1 MLTDQREYMIQELE
15 AARKRL
21 LDLTARNRLLN
32 YRPSKIKTIEFED
45 CSVDTLYKNLIE
57 EEKKM
62 SFRSKGNARKKND
75 TKQQDDIL
83 FDIFAS
89 DDSEESEVSGSYIH
103 VNINKEDI
111 QSKLHK
117 VSKLADS
124 FFDEQGYSIL
134 FVALG
139 FIQWREQKTSE
150 IQKSPLVLVP
160 VELRRTSIGKPYKL
174 QWTGDEIIS
183 NVCMIEKAKELGIT
197 FPEYVSNGGSIGI
210 KSYVEGVQKIVTK
223 KDWVFED
230 RSCLDFFSF
239 TKFVLWKD
247 LDIKSWS
254 EGNGPLDNEL
264 IKTMLLTPDDNQSD
278 FNDLED
284 YNHELVAKDV
294 YHILDAD
301 PSQIAVIEAVK
312 NGMNIIVEG
321 PPGTGKSQTIANII
335 AELMGIGKSVLFVSE
350 KMAALEVVKN
360 RLEASDLGD
369 YCLELHSRKTN
380 KKEFINTLTKAFMFS
395 NDHKS
400 EIDMDTFAR
409 LESQREQLND
419 YARTLA
425 KKTGARGLTFFALMS
440 LIEHVNRHFEVLGRQ
455 YTSLKI
461 PNASEINA
469 DMWNQMIDDLS
480 EISLYAEK
488 IPNFKDNPW
497 KGTDPTFYLPD
508 EIENFK
514 IELSNALDSWVGY
527 DSLLDLLESKFG
539 IVKQSLISELAKSVY
554 AALLIVDMRFVGR
567 DVVYNQMWKSNQND
581 PCSIIRYLYEFN
593 NVRSLIQI
601 DKDITADDAGARWNK
616 TWPCVSIIR
625 EILSNIQNLIE
636 ATGVIYDGSVAKS
649 QGFIDACNIVA
660 NSPYQKIDCLLN
672 PKWKDLSSPKKL
684 VGLLSDTQAQ
694 YALAIKYF
702 PPVFL
707 NQDHLMTIESFSAL
721 RNKKLRFLSSRY
733 RTAKRTIKQN
743 LIDKS
748 SIQNANFSDQLSI
761 VAKYYQLVRE
771 LLGFDGE
778 GKALFDI
785 HWQGL
790 QGNIDKLNSIINWQ
804 IEFMRMNR
812 LGFFTSDAYAKIC
825 NNPES
830 KEITSNGRRLAE
842 LFNSGNQ
849 YTNDLM
855 LSIKNKLEGEVT
867 FSILLAAA
875 LRQLKYL
882 RVIKNDA
889 IARSLYGYLWNSV
902 NTSEADLLK
911 YREWRSRFVIAVDDG
926 LLNTKSI
933 DLLDSPVTDNVEIK
947 EQYGVLKTYPEM
959 TSLSKGLLNQL
970 GFANNESEKM
980 LSGAITSHIDSLKLW
995 KGGFS
1000 TLTAWIDYQRA
1011 KKKFRN
1017 KQCFILTDALEKGSI
1032 DIANDIVPIFKASY
1046 ADTLLKE
1053 EIKHHDVLINFNG
1066 SIHEK
1071 RIEVFSRLDKKVIE
1085 LNRQRLA
1092 SKLSHNRPRLVSN
1105 ATNHSE
1111 VGFLRAEIY
1120 KKRAHKP
1127 IRQILSKAGNLIMR
1141 AKPCFLM
1148 SPLSI
1153 AQYLDPQAIRFDT
1166 IIFDEAS
1173 QVRPEDALGSLMR
1186 GRQLVVMGDSR
1197 QLPPT
1202 MFFDHLVDDEQDFED
1217 NDEYSDSVVDT
1228 ESILQQSRKK
1238 LPLKYLK
1245 WHYRSRHESLI
1256 QVSNSFFYDNRLQVF
1271 PSAYARDPNKGL
1283 QFRHIPST
1291 VYDRGRGSC
1300 NKLEAKYIVEL
1311 ACQHYQ
1317 ENPDISLGIGA
1328 FSVKQQEAIQNEL
1341 EIKLRNNP
1349 ELQPHFIKNKIEHFF
1364 VKNLETIQG
1373 DERDV
1378 IVISIGYGF
1387 DQNHQLHMNFGPLNQ
1402 DGGDRRLNVLITR
1415 ARQKCVVVSNFRYSD
1430 LRITEQSPQGLRALH
1445 TYLHYAEHG
1454 EMPSGNYSPDTDS
1467 PFEDS
1472 VYDFLVGSGYNVVK
1486 QVGCASFR
1494 IDMAVTHPDNP
1505 SHYVLGIE
1513 CDGAMYHSS
1522 MTARERDRLRQEI
1535 LEKLGWRIY
1544 RIWSTDWYR
1553 NRQNSIAQ
1561 LTLAVDLALRKPIEN
1576 DKAKTND
1583 SKNKSVKIQA
1593 TKDNNTHVNSYLS
1606 TQHDAN
1612 TFEHTLRLA
1621 DYKLC
1626 ESIDLDPNYELHEMP
1641 QKLLIQAVIDVVQAE
1656 GPIHIDD
1663 VVTRIRSLS
1672 GYEKAGSRIRN
1683 SLTRAVNNAVRI
1695 TAIYARGD
1703 FLWVKNSDRVVPRFR
1718 NFLVDVDK
1726 ICNEEIEEV
1735 IRLVLSHQLGTE
1747 RHELCLQVSRLLGIQ
1762 RMTFTTE
1769 DRLNA
1774 VIDNLV
1780 DSTEIFVN
1788 ADRYVYP
1795 KSLDSQREE

>member
-1 MLTDQREYMIQELE
+1 MIQELE

-45 CSVDTLYKNLIE
+45 CSVDALYKNLIE

-62 SFRSKGNARKKND
+62 SFRSKGNERKKHEAN
-75 TKQQDDIL
+75 QQDDLL
-83 FDIFAS
+83 FDIFAR
-89 DDSEESEVSGSYIH
+89 DDSDESEVSSSFIC

-139 FIQWREQKTSE
+139 FIHWREQKTSE
-150 IQKSPLVLVP
+150 IQKSPLVLIP

-183 NVCMIEKAKELGIT
+183 NVCMIEKAKELGINI
-197 FPEYVSNGGSIGI
+197 PEYIVNGDSIGI
-210 KSYVEGVQKIVTK
+210 RSYVEEVQKIIVK
-223 KDWVFED
+223 KDWTFED
-230 RSCLDFFSF
+230 KSCLDFFSF

-254 EGNGPLDNEL
+254 EGSGPLDNEL
-264 IKTMLLTPDDNQSD
+264 IKTMLQTPDDKQSD

-312 NGMNIIVEG
+312 KGTNIIVEG

-335 AELMGIGKSVLFVSE
+335 AELMGLGKSVLFVSE

-360 RLEASDLGD
+360 RLEASGLGD

-380 KKEFINTLTKAFMFS
+380 KKEFINTLTKAFMFYD
-395 NDHKS
+395 NHES

-409 LESQREQLND
+409 LESQRDQLNQ

-425 KKTGARGLTFFALMS
+425 SKTGSRGLTIFALMS
-440 LIEHVNRHFEVLGRQ
+440 LIEHVNRHFDVLGRQ

-469 DMWNQMIDDLS
+469 EKWNQMIDDLS
-480 EISLYAEK
+480 EITLYAER
-488 IPNFKDNPW
+488 IPSFKNNPW
-497 KGTDPTFYLPD
+497 VGTDPTFCLPD
-508 EIENFK
+508 EIEKFK
-514 IELSNALDSWVGY
+514 IELSNALELWVGY
-527 DSLLDLLESKFG
+527 YSLLDLLESQFG
-539 IVKQSLISELAKSVY
+539 IVKQSMISELAKSVY
-554 AALLIVDMRFVGR
+554 AASLIVDMRFVGR
-567 DVVYNQMWKSNQND
+567 NVVYNRMWKSNQND
-581 PCSIIRYLYEFN
+581 PCSIIRFLHEFN
-593 NVRSLIQI
+593 SVRSLLQINPDTTPKEEI
-601 DKDITADDAGARWNK
+601 DKWDK
-616 TWPCVSIIR
+616 TWSCVCIIR
-625 EILSNIQNLIE
+625 NITGYLREIIS
-636 ATGVIYDGSVAKS
+636 ATSVIYNGSVTKI
-649 QGFIDACNIVA
+649 QDFLDACHVVA
-660 NSPYQKIDCLLN
+660 DSPYQNINCLQN
-672 PKWKDLSSPKKL
+672 PKWKDLSLPQKL
-684 VGLLSDTQAQ
+684 VGLVSDTQSQ
-694 YALAIKYF
+694 FALALKHF
-702 PPVFL
+702 PNDFL
-707 NQDHLMTIESFSAL
+707 KQDHHLAIESFYAL
-721 RNKKLRFLSSRY
+721 RERKLRFFSTRY
-733 RTAKRTIKQN
+733 RTAKRVIKQN

-748 SIQNANFSDQLSI
+748 AIKNTNFSEQLSI
-761 VAKYYQLVRE
+761 AIKYYQLVNE
-771 LLGFDGE
+771 LLEYDGD

-790 QGNIDKLNSIINWQ
+790 NSSAEKLNSIINWQ
-804 IEFMRMNR
+804 SGFMRLDK
-812 LGFFTSDAYAKIC
+812 LGFFQDDAYAKIC
-825 NNPES
+825 TKQQP
-830 KEITSNGRRLAE
+830 T
-842 LFNSGNQ
+842 
-849 YTNDLM
+849 DLM
-855 LSIKNKLEGEVT
+855 SSIDDLDQLISSANSYINDFLPSMGYKHEGEVT
-867 FSILLAAA
+867 FSSLLSAAV
-875 LRQLKYL
+875 RQLKHL
-882 RVIKNDA
+882 RILKSDTV
-889 IARSLYGYLWNSV
+889 ARGLYGYLWNSV
-902 NTSEADLLK
+902 NTHAEDLIE
-911 YREWRSRFVIAVDDG
+911 YREWRTKFTQARDDH
-926 LLNTKSI
+926 LLNSRA
-933 DLLDSPVTDNVEIK
+933 DDMLDSPVSNNVEMK
-947 EQYGVLKTYPEM
+947 EQYGVLRTYPEM
-959 TSLSKGLLNQL
+959 TSLSRGLVTQL
-970 GFANNESEKM
+970 GFANDETEKM
-980 LSGAITSHIDSLKLW
+980 LSGTISSHIDNLKRW
-995 KGGFS
+995 KGGFV

-1017 KQCFILTDALEKGSI
+1017 KQCLILTDALEKGSI
-1032 DIANDIVPIFKASY
+1032 ENANDIVPIFKASY

-1053 EIKHHDVLINFNG
+1053 QIKHHDVLISFNG

-1111 VGFLRAEIY
+1111 VGFLRAEIH

-1217 NDEYSDSVVDT
+1217 NDEYSDSVIDT

-1283 QFRHIPST
+1283 QFKHIPST

-1300 NKLEAKYIVEL
+1300 NKLEAKYIVDL

-1317 ENPDISLGIGA
+1317 ESPDISLGIGA
-1328 FSVKQQEAIQNEL
+1328 FSVKQQEAILNEL
-1341 EIKLRNNP
+1341 EIKLRSNP
-1349 ELQPHFIKNKIEHFF
+1349 ELQPHFVKDKIEHFF

-1378 IVISIGYGF
+1378 IIISIGYGF

-1402 DGGDRRLNVLITR
+1402 EGGDRRLNVLITR

-1430 LRITEQSPQGLRALH
+1430 LRITDQSPQGLKALH
-1445 TYLHYAEHG
+1445 AFLHYAENG
-1454 EMPSGNYSPDTDS
+1454 EMPSGNYLPDTDS

-1561 LTLAVDLALRKPIEN
+1561 LTQAVDLALRKPTEN

-1583 SKNKSVKIQA
+1583 SKNTSVKIQA
-1593 TKDNNTHVNSYLS
+1593 TKDNNTHVNSDIS

-1612 TFEHTLRLA
+1612 TIEHTLRLA

-1663 VVTRIRSLS
+1663 VVTRIRSLA

-1683 SLTRAVNNAVRI
+1683 SLTRAVKNAVRI
-1695 TAIYARGD
+1695 TAIYGRED
-1703 FLWVKNSDRVVPRFR
+1703 FLWVKISDKVVPRFR
-1718 NFLVDVDK
+1718 NFMVDVDK

-1747 RHELCLQVSRLLGIQ
+1747 KHDLCLQVSRLLGIQ
-1762 RMTFTTE
+1762 RMTFTTK
-1769 DRLNA
+1769 DRINA
-1774 VIDNLV
+1774 VIDNMI
-1780 DSTEIFVN
+1780 DSSEISIN
-1788 ADRYVYP
+1788 AEGYLYP